1 MSALVNII
9 ELSMMQDINRMTISS
24 HNMSNI
30 STNSYKREMPGN
42 ISFDAFVTMDNY
54 NNIPKVVINKG
65 MKYQNVTDFSTSAV
79 KATSNPL
86 DLSIRSNGF
95 FVVRT
100 DEGEAYTRNG
110 SFRMDE
116 QGRLVTQAGYPV
128 EGESGEIRLT
138 TSNPRISR
146 DGEIWDGDNR
156 VGKLSVVEFDVEE
169 ISGLSKLS
177 SGLYES
183 QTGYTSIKANPEIQQ
198 GYLEGSNVNSAY
210 EMINAVE
217 TLRHFELNQRLLHM
231 QQEMYKSSLESLG
244 NF

>member
-54 NNIPKVVINKG
+54 NNIPKVVINNG
-65 MKYQNVTDFSTSAV
+65 MKYQNVTDFSSSAV

-169 ISGLSKLS
+169 ISGLSKSS

>member
-1 MSALVNII
+1 ML
-9 ELSMMQDINRMTISS
+9 QDINRMTISS

-30 STNSYKREMPGN
+30 STNSYKREIAGN

-54 NNIPKVVINKG
+54 NNIPKVVINNG
-65 MKYQNVTDFSTSAV
+65 LKYQKVTDFSSSAV

-138 TSNPRISR
+138 TSNPRITR
-146 DGEIWDGDNR
+146 DGEIWEGDNQ

-169 ISGLSKLS
+169 TSGLSKLS
-177 SGLYES
+177 NGLYES
-183 QTGYTSIKANPEIQQ
+183 QTGYTSINSDPEIQQ
-198 GYLEGSNVNSAY
+198 GYLEGSNVDSAY

>member
-1 MSALVNII
+1 MSTLINII
-9 ELSMMQDINRMTISS
+9 ELSMMQDINRMTTSS
-24 HNMSNI
+24 HNISNI
-30 STNSYKREMPGN
+30 STNSYKREMTGN

-54 NNIPKVVINKG
+54 NNVPKVVINRG
-65 MKYQNVTDFSTSAV
+65 IKYQNMTDFSSSAV

-100 DEGEAYTRNG
+100 EQGEAYTRNG
-110 SFRMDE
+110 NFRMDE

-138 TSNPRISR
+138 TSDPRITR

-156 VGKLSVVEFDVEE
+156 LGKLSVVEFDAAET
-169 ISGLSKLS
+169 SGLSKLS
-177 SGLYES
+177 NGLYES
-183 QTGYTSIKANPEIQQ
+183 ETGFRSLETEPEIQQ
-198 GYLEGSNVNSAY
+198 GYLEGSNVDSAY
-210 EMINAVE
+210 EMINTVE

-231 QQEMYKSSLESLG
+231 QQEMYKSSLDSLG